1 MQYPTNTDTTK
12 NIWRVLGYYNSVDG
26 IKVVS
31 NQASTTTES
40 NISSSLTSFY
50 NTLEKQEDYVLE
62 TNKFNC
68 TNTTCTTSNYS
79 NIGLLSTSEYNMLG
93 GVNSYLASNE
103 SYFGLDNTTIKN
115 ITSSGI
121 TDTTTSTTSGL
132 RPAVYLQNDVK
143 VTGSGTSSDPY
154 RLSDKGDVIFASAT
168 LNGTALETFPKESDP
183 YIPKT
188 VTCTNGSIGQW
199 NTEKQKIELTTVNLP
214 TSCVVDFTEGYTVTL
229 NATNGT
235 VTAPTSK
242 VIGRTGTAT
251 FTVTPISGAVYES
264 DTCNGTYSNNTY
276 TLTNINSN
284 KACTITFKVLPTL
297 YAKLLAD
304 KTTRPDRGSFSSV
317 LTTNNTKTLY
327 TSTENGTTVYY
338 FAGNA
343 TDNWVK
349 FGGYY
354 WRIIRTN
361 ADGGIRLLY
370 HGTSTTA
377 TDAYIVEISTF
388 NGSYN
393 NIAYVSY
400 MYGSTGSIPNA
411 RTNQTNPSTIKGVID
426 TWYRDNLNTNYGK
439 YISTTAVYCNDRS
452 NPAGGYN
459 TGKTSFNYGARTRL
473 DTNKTPTYDCT
484 DTNDK
489 FTVDTSTGNG
499 KLTYP
504 IALMTADEVSF
515 AGGLYANY
523 NANAWYF
530 RNAKE
535 GTLTTSSS
543 STDASY
549 SSTGSTYWWLL
560 SPFYWFGSSA
570 RASVFYV
577 GGSSLP
583 GFLGDYFVDG
593 TRGVRPVISLKADV
607 LYKSGDGSAESPY
620 EILETPD
627 TISDVVKA
635 NAVNENG
642 YRYEGSDPNNYI
654 QMQKSDGTT
663 EMWRIIGL
671 FPDGENG
678 EEVIRVRKVGYESAA
693 YDSNSTN
700 HWPKTTLYTTLS
712 STYTL
717 ANYKNTV
724 NYKMYLGG
732 SNNLYNY
739 TSANLY
745 DMERMLNSKGAAGKT
760 SSTSY
765 NSATTYVGSVGL
777 MYPSDYGYA
786 VLASDCA
793 RTINPSNYSGTSACY
808 TNNWLYQ
815 GSSDIQWLIS
825 PKPSLANI
833 ACIVHGSG
841 YVLNFNSTAVVT
853 NSGSFSPVM
862 ALKSDVVVTGSGTQ
876 TDPYIMK

>member
-1 MQYPTNTDTTK
+1 MKY
-12 NIWRVLGYYNSVDG
+12 
-26 IKVVS
+26 IKISIVILLVS
-31 NQASTTTES
+31 F
-40 NISSSLTSFY
+40 IS
-50 NTLEKQEDYVLE
+50 
-62 TNKFNC
+62 
-68 TNTTCTTSNYS
+68 
-79 NIGLLSTSEYNMLG
+79 
-93 GVNSYLASNE
+93 
-103 SYFGLDNTTIKN
+103 
-115 ITSSGI
+115 
-121 TDTTTSTTSGL
+121 
-132 RPAVYLQNDVK
+132 
-143 VTGSGTSSDPY
+143 
-154 RLSDKGDVIFASAT
+154 IFAY
-168 LNGTALETFPKESDP
+168 K
-183 YIPKT
+183 
-188 VTCTNGSIGQW
+188 
-199 NTEKQKIELTTVNLP
+199 
-214 TSCVVDFTEGYTVTL
+214 
-229 NATNGT
+229 
-235 VTAPTSK
+235 
-242 VIGRTGTAT
+242 
-251 FTVTPISGAVYES
+251 
-264 DTCNGTYSNNTY
+264 
-276 TLTNINSN
+276 
-284 KACTITFKVLPTL
+284 
-297 YAKLLAD
+297 
-304 KTTRPDRGSFSSV
+304 
-317 LTTNNTKTLY
+317 LTTNNSSNKISLTKEQMKEMISY
-327 TSTENGTTVYY
+327 TIDGNSTSSMPTKGSGYKVKSITCKSGSILSWDNDNWLLEVEKLESEDLCNIDFTTGTGSYTVTAVPSIAGSLDSTSKTTTENGQVTFYTDLVIDSVTGCTNEISDGKVVVKNVTSNTTCNINVSYMKLYDRLLKDNPTRDTRDTYNAVFTSNTTGTLFIATEKNVHNTTDTTVYY
-338 FAGNA
+338 YAGN
-343 TDNWVK
+343 TTNNWVK
-349 FGGYY
+349 IAGYY

-361 ADGGIRLLY
+361 SDGGVRLLY

-377 TDAYIVEISTF
+377 TDAVINTSTAF
-388 NGSYN
+388 NTTYN
-393 NIAYVSY
+393 NPMYVGY
-400 MYGSTGSIPNA
+400 MYGTSGSLVNN
-411 RTNQTNPSTIKGVID
+411 RTNANNSTIKGVID
-426 TWYRDNLNTNYGK
+426 TWYKDNLNTNYGK